1 MSDLVPIPK
10 RGAPDSPHLS
20 RDIPSAFVP
29 ISQLL
34 PYARNART
42 HSDAQVAQI
51 AASIVEWGWTNP
63 ILADAK
69 GIVAG
74 HGRLAAARL
83 LYGQGR
89 VLHLPSGEDV
99 PAGCVPCIDVSGWSD
114 TARRAYVLADN
125 QLALQ
130 AGWDDAMLAEELRA
144 IRDDGFDI
152 DLTGFDDAEVG
163 YLLASAAD
171 DDGIEPAEI
180 DHSKATKLVALGD
193 IWQLGPHRI
202 LCGDSNDDAAVARL
216 MDGATAQLHVVDP
229 PYEIEQDAWLRWVKD
244 PSIVFGIGKH
254 LRLIPLDLY
263 RFERVIVKK
272 HHNRKVGT
280 QIAILHAF
288 VVQVG
293 SEKVCPDSEETFLS
307 VVRQYDVTDDDT
319 ILAGYG
325 NAGAGLQA
333 YGQKMNR
340 YRKPHSLL
348 VEHMSQW
355 CPPWRVVFDPFLGSG
370 STLFAAHTLGRACYG
385 VELNPRVCD
394 AIVDLWLRTTGVAP
408 HKVES

>member
-1 MSDLVPIPK
+1 MADLVPIPK
-10 RGAPDSPHLS
+10 RGAHDSPHLS

-29 ISQLL
+29 IEQLL

-130 AGWDDAMLAEELRA
+130 AGWDDAMLAEELRS
-144 IRDDGFDI
+144 IRDDGFDLA
-152 DLTGFDDAEVG
+152 LTGFEDAEVG
-163 YLLASAAD
+163 YLLAGSVAD
-171 DDGIEPAEI
+171 DGAESEPA
-180 DHSKATKLVALGD
+180 DLVNAPALVSPGD

-202 LCGDSNDDAAVARL
+202 LCGDSNDDAAVALL
-216 MDGATAQLHVVDP
+216 MQGETAQLHVVDP
-229 PYEIEQDAWLRWVKD
+229 PYEMEIAAWTKWIKD
-244 PSIVFGIGKH
+244 PSIVFGVGKH
-254 LRLIPLDLY
+254 LRHIPTDWY

-272 HHNRKVGT
+272 QHHRMITT
-280 QIAILHAF
+280 QVAMLHAL

-293 SEKVCPDSEETFLS
+293 TEKTCPGTDETFLS
-307 VVRQYDVTDDDT
+307 VVRQYDVQDGDT
-319 ILAGYG
+319 LLGGYG
-325 NAGAGLQA
+325 TA
-333 YGQKMNR
+333 YGQRLDR
-340 YRKPHSLL
+340 YRKPHALL

-355 CPPWRVVFDPFLGSG
+355 SPPWSVVFDPFIGSG
-370 STLFAAHTLGRACYG
+370 SSLFAAETLGRACYG
-385 VELNPRVCD
+385 VELCNRNCD
-394 AIVDLWLRTTGVAP
+394 AIIDQWQRMTGKTA
-408 HKVES
+408 HKVAQ

>member
-10 RGAPDSPHLS
+10 RGAPDSPHTS

-29 ISQLL
+29 IEQLL

-83 LYGQGR
+83 LYSQGR

-130 AGWDDAMLAEELRA
+130 AGWDDAMLAEELRS

-152 DLTGFDDAEVG
+152 SLAGFDDIPIEPDFAPG
-163 YLLASAAD
+163 DAD
-171 DDGIEPAEI
+171 DQSKLDEI
-180 DHSKATKLVALGD
+180 K
-193 IWQLGPHRI
+193 PHI
-202 LCGDSNDDAAVARL
+202 CPQCG
-216 MDGATAQLHVVDP
+216 
-229 PYEIEQDAWLRWVKD
+229 
-244 PSIVFGIGKH
+244 
-254 LRLIPLDLY
+254 
-263 RFERVIVKK
+263 
-272 HHNRKVGT
+272 
-280 QIAILHAF
+280 HAF
-288 VVQVG
+288 
-293 SEKVCPDSEETFLS
+293 K
-307 VVRQYDVTDDDT
+307 
-319 ILAGYG
+319 
-325 NAGAGLQA
+325 
-333 YGQKMNR
+333 
-340 YRKPHSLL
+340 
-348 VEHMSQW
+348 
-355 CPPWRVVFDPFLGSG
+355 
-370 STLFAAHTLGRACYG
+370 
-385 VELNPRVCD
+385 
-394 AIVDLWLRTTGVAP
+394 
-408 HKVES
+408 